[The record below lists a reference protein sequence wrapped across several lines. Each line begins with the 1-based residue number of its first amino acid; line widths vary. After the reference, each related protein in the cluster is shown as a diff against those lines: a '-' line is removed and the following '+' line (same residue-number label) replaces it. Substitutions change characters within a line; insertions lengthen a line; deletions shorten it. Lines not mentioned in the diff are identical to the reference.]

1 MLVLTLFAFL
11 SGIITIL
18 SPCILPVLPIILS
31 GSVGGKRKPIG
42 IVIGFIASFTLFT
55 LTLSAIVQGL
65 NISPDTLRFIAI
77 GIIVTFGVV
86 LLIPKLQYYFEL
98 LVSRFIKVKQ
108 KEKRKGLLGGI
119 FIGTSL
125 GLIWTPCV
133 GPIMASVI
141 TLAISQE
148 VDGGAVA
155 ITLAYSFGT
164 AIPMLAVMIGSRKL
178 LNRFPKLVTN
188 SGRVQRV
195 FGIVMILIGISIG
208 FGIDRKFQSFILTRF
223 PNYGSS
229 ITSIEDREVIDDAL
243 QERSSD

>member
-31 GSVGGKRKPIG
+31 GTVGGKRKPIG
-42 IVIGFIASFTLFT
+42 IVIGFIASFTIFT
-55 LTLSAIVQGL
+55 LTLSAIVQAL
-65 NISPDTLRFIAI
+65 SISPKILRYVAI
-77 GIIVTFGVV
+77 GIIITFGIV
-86 LLIPKLQYYFEL
+86 LLIPKIQYYFEL
-98 LVSRFIKVKQ
+98 LVSRLIKVKQ
-108 KEKRKGLLGGI
+108 REKRKGLLGGI
-119 FIGTSL
+119 LIGTSL

-148 VDGGAVA
+148 LDGGAIV
-155 ITLAYSFGT
+155 ITIAYSLGT
-164 AIPMLAVMIGSRKL
+164 AIPMLAIMIGSRKL
-178 LNRFPKLVTN
+178 LSKFPKLLTN
-188 SGRVQRV
+188 SGKLQRF
-195 FGIVMILIGISIG
+195 FGVVMILIGISIG
-208 FGIDRKFQSFILTRF
+208 FGIDRKFQSFILTKF

-243 QERSSD
+243 KERSSD